1 MEPTRLEGKVEKGW
15 GYELIWASND
25 QYCGKI
31 MVFEKVGSKFS
42 MHFHKEKDESWF
54 VNNGRFLLN
63 YIDTTTAEYKSME
76 LTEGMTWRN
85 PPLMPH
91 QLVCMEP
98 GSSITEVST
107 ADSVE
112 DNFRIAPG
120 DSQKPKPQMETAP
133 TEDDAVNSVT
143 TTPEN

>member
-1 MEPTRLEGKVEKGW
+1 MEPTRLEGKVDKGW
-15 GYELIWASND
+15 GYEVIWATND
-25 QYCGKI
+25 LYCGKI

-42 MHFHKEKDESWF
+42 MHFHKEKDETWF

-63 YIDTTTAEYKSME
+63 YIDTTTAEYKSQE

-98 GSSITEVST
+98 GSSVTEVST
-107 ADSVE
+107 PDSVE
-112 DNFRIAPG
+112 DNYRIAPG
-120 DSQKPKPQMETAP
+120 DSQKSKPQMETAP
-133 TEDDAVNSVT
+133 SEDDADGSVT
-143 TTPEN
+143 TTP

>member
-1 MEPTRLEGKVEKGW
+1 MQPTRLEGKVDKGW
-15 GYELIWASND
+15 GYEIIWATND
-25 QYCGKI
+25 LYCGKI

-42 MHFHKEKDESWF
+42 MHFHKEKDETWF

-63 YIDTTTAEYKSME
+63 YIDTTTAEYKSQE

-98 GSSITEVST
+98 GSSVTEVST
-107 ADSVE
+107 PDSVE
-112 DNFRIAPG
+112 DNYRIAPG
-120 DSQKPKPQMETAP
+120 DSQKHKPQMETAP
-133 TEDDAVNSVT
+133 SEDDADGSVT
-143 TTPEN
+143 TTP

>member
-1 MEPTRLEGKVEKGW
+1 MEPTRLEGKVDKGW
-15 GYELIWASND
+15 GYEVIWATNEL
-25 QYCGKI
+25 YCGKI

-42 MHFHKEKDESWF
+42 MHFHKEKDETWF

-63 YIDTTTAEYKSME
+63 YIDTTTAEYKSQE

-98 GSSITEVST
+98 GSSVTEVST
-107 ADSVE
+107 PDSVE
-112 DNFRIAPG
+112 DNYRIAPG
-120 DSQKPKPQMETAP
+120 DSQKHKPQMETAP
-133 TEDDAVNSVT
+133 SEDDADGSVT
-143 TTPEN
+143 TTP

>member
-1 MEPTRLEGKVEKGW
+1 MEPTRLEGKVDKGW
-15 GYELIWASND
+15 GYEIIWATND
-25 QYCGKI
+25 LYCGKI

-42 MHFHKEKDESWF
+42 MHFHKEKDETWF

-63 YIDTTTAEYKSME
+63 YIDTTTAEYKSQE

-98 GSSITEVST
+98 GSSVTEVST
-107 ADSVE
+107 PDSVE
-112 DNFRIAPG
+112 DNYRIAPG
-120 DSQKPKPQMETAP
+120 DSQKSKPQMETASS
-133 TEDDAVNSVT
+133 EDDADGSVT
-143 TTPEN
+143 TTP